1 MNPRTK
7 RKFGNW
13 PSSLIHHVLKVLR
26 FGGNSQILQANLV
39 FPRDCRLF
47 IIGPS
52 RQRMGA
58 KLRSEK
64 NSFCL
69 SVHRRLKELKFRD
82 NECNKSQSKLITF
95 QERSQIKPVLQNQFL
110 TLYCQLVKCQS
121 KLCFDIWTID
131 YVAASYSHLVNPKVC
146 RKVII
151 LMAVFLDPFLQIA
164 NLRQKAVYFLSLSR

>member
-1 MNPRTK
+1 MLSFLLLLSQKCHYVTRGRVKDSILSWTHVQ

-26 FGGNSQILQANLV
+26 FGRNSQILQANLV

-69 SVHRRLKELKFRD
+69 SVHRRLGSLNSETMNAISLNLNWLRSRKEARL
-82 NECNKSQSKLITF
+82 
-95 QERSQIKPVLQNQFL
+95 
-110 TLYCQLVKCQS
+110 
-121 KLCFDIWTID
+121 
-131 YVAASYSHLVNPKVC
+131 NP
-146 RKVII
+146 
-151 LMAVFLDPFLQIA
+151 F
-164 NLRQKAVYFLSLSR
+164 S